1 MRDARTR
8 AGFPDTRWSLLGAAG
23 APDGGRALE
32 EICRAYWY
40 PLYAFARR
48 SGSGPADAE
57 DLTQEFF
64 RKLLEKNW
72 LADAEREK
80 GRLRTFFL
88 TAFRRHMANEWRR
101 RSAERRGGGA
111 EPLAWEMA
119 GGEERYSL
127 AGPGMAPE
135 ELFDRQWALAL
146 MARALDGLEREY
158 LAAGNG
164 ADYQVLKD
172 ALMLDHGA
180 IDYGTVADRL
190 GTTEGA
196 ARVAVHRIRKRFRTR
211 FRAEVALTLE
221 HGADLE
227 TELRHI
233 ARVLSA

>member
-1 MRDARTR
+1 MRDTRTR

-23 APDGGRALE
+23 EPDGGRALE
-32 EICRAYWY
+32 EICRDYWY

-48 SGSGPADAE
+48 SGSGPSDAE

-72 LADAEREK
+72 LADADREK

-88 TAFRRHMANEWRR
+88 TAFRRHMANERR
-101 RSAERRGGGA
+101 WHAAERRGGGA

-119 GGEERYSL
+119 GGEERYAM
-127 AGPGMAPE
+127 AGSGMAAE

-146 MARALDGLEREY
+146 MTRALEGLEREY
-158 LAAGNG
+158 HEAGNG
-164 ADYQVLKD
+164 GDYPLLKD
-172 ALMLDHGA
+172 ALMLEHGA
-180 IDYGTVADRL
+180 IDYGALATRM
-190 GTTEGA
+190 GTKEGA

-227 TELRHI
+227 TEMRHI
-233 ARVLSA
+233 ARILST